1 MQIAID
7 LSTRSVLSWAGV
19 PVDRLAM
26 TRGDKF
32 PVDVKFIYGNGY
44 LELPGEGAGK
54 LFLKHAEDYAG
65 GPLAGAIGWEKTG
78 SKRNAL
84 YSFYLNLH
92 TAEMDALFADE
103 RAAVVLTLEI
113 QYEYLLGN
121 LVRQSTLPV
130 LVDITNDYIRDED
143 DPTPIPDLRATEA
156 DAVDGTSNSTW
167 MTPLATRQAIESFL
181 GGSAGGS
188 GGSSLLIDAG
198 AY

>member
-1 MQIAID
+1 M
-7 LSTRSVLSWAGV
+7 
-19 PVDRLAM
+19 
-26 TRGDKF
+26 
-32 PVDVKFIYGNGY
+32 
-44 LELPGEGAGK
+44 
-54 LFLKHAEDYAG
+54 
-65 GPLAGAIGWEKTG
+65 
-78 SKRNAL
+78 
-84 YSFYLNLH
+84 
-92 TAEMDALFADE
+92 
-103 RAAVVLTLEI
+103 LTLEI

-181 GGSAGGS
+181 GGSAGGG